1 MRIAILDGRSNAE
14 NGTHKLG
21 DILSETLRSAVV
33 RHFRLAEMELASC
46 LGCFDCWV
54 KTPGQCIIPDKG
66 RAVAEAAVNSDV
78 LIFLSPIT
86 FGGYASSLKTAVDRL
101 IPNILPMFVS
111 IKGETRHAPRYLEY
125 PRLLG
130 IGITS
135 GVLEEDQLF
144 ARLVSR
150 NALNY
155 HSPAHATHIVSA
167 QQGTSSPEELTKVIR
182 QQMTAW
188 GVIS

>member
-1 MRIAILDGRSNAE
+1 MRIAILDGRMNE
-14 NGTHKLG
+14 GIGDLKLG

-33 RHFRLAEMELASC
+33 RHFRLREMELAPC

-66 RAVAEAAVNSDV
+66 RAVAEAAANSDV
-78 LIFLSPIT
+78 LVFVSPVT
-86 FGGYASSLKTAVDRL
+86 FGGYSSVLKMAVDRL
-101 IPNILPMFVS
+101 IPNILPLLVS
-111 IKGETRHAPRYLEY
+111 IKGETRHAARYLDY
-125 PRLLG
+125 PKLLG
-130 IGITS
+130 IGIS
-135 GVLEEDQLF
+135 AGNAAEDELF
-144 ARLVSR
+144 TRLVGR

-155 HSPAHATHIVSA
+155 HSPAHAA
-167 QQGTSSPEELTKVIR
+167 QILRQGTVSPEELTRVIR